1 MEEREG
7 SGRRSAP
14 GMTASNDTAGRG
26 DNRPLRVGIAGLGTV
41 GSGVVKLLAENAEIL
56 RLHCP
61 RAIEVV
67 AVSARDKS
75 KDRGTD
81 LQNLRWIDD
90 PLALVD
96 DPNVDVVAEMIGG
109 ADGVAKALVEKA
121 IAKGKHVVTA
131 NKALLAHHGTELALA
146 AERAGVALAYEAAV
160 AGGIPVIKAMREG
173 LAANRIEQV
182 YGILNGT
189 CNYILTQMRETGR
202 EFADVLAEAQKL
214 GYAEADPSF
223 DVDGIDA
230 AHKLSILTSVA
241 FGCQIDFSGVRISG
255 IRNVS
260 AMDIAYADEL
270 GYRIKLLGIA
280 RLTAHGVEQRVH
292 ACMVPVS
299 AVIAKVG
306 GVYNAVVSHGNFV
319 GQNVVIGR
327 GAGQGPTASAVVS
340 DLMDIARDRIL
351 PAFSA
356 PAESLKKLPSAPA
369 GSHVGPYYLRLMVV
383 DRPGVIADIA
393 AAMRDEKVSLEAMIQ
408 RARGDT
414 VPVVLTTHETTEAAI
429 DRVVRR
435 LGSINSILEPPHV
448 LPIELLA

>member
-1 MEEREG
+1 MAA
-7 SGRRSAP
+7 SA
-14 GMTASNDTAGRG
+14 ASAGRG

-41 GSGVVKLLAENAEIL
+41 GAGVVKLLAENAEVL

-61 RAIEVV
+61 RTIEVV

-75 KDRGTD
+75 KDRGID
-81 LQNLRWIDD
+81 LDTVRWTAD
-90 PLALVD
+90 PLALAD
-96 DPNVDVVAEMIGG
+96 DPNVDVIAEMIGG

-131 NKALLAHHGTELALA
+131 NKALLAHHGTALALA

-223 DVDGIDA
+223 DVDGVDA

-241 FGCQIDFSGVRISG
+241 FGCQIDFGGVRISG

-280 RLTAHGVEQRVH
+280 RLTPHGVEQRVH
-292 ACMVPVS
+292 ACMVPLS
-299 AVIAKVG
+299 AVIAKVD
-306 GVYNAVVSHGNFV
+306 GVFNAVVTNGNFV

-356 PAESLKKLPSAPA
+356 PAESLKKLPSTPA
-369 GSHVGPYYLRLMVV
+369 GSHAGPYYLRLMVV

-393 AAMRDEKVSLEAMIQ
+393 AAMRDENVSLEAMIQ

-429 DRVVRR
+429 HRVVRR
-435 LGSINSILEPPHV
+435 LGNIDSILEPPHV
-448 LPIELLA
+448 LPIEQLA